1 MPTVERQVTICN
13 QLGLHVR
20 PAAQL
25 ATTAMRF
32 RSDVW
37 LLRDGQTINAKSS
50 LELLT
55 LAAVLGSVLTVRAQ
69 GDDAEEAVTAIVN
82 LIASRF
88 DEER

>member
-1 MPTVERQVTICN
+1 MPTVERQVTIDN

-32 RSDVW
+32 QAAVW

-55 LAAVLGSVLTVRAQ
+55 LAAVRGTVLTVRAQ
-69 GDDAEEAVTAIVN
+69 GNDAEAAVTAIVD
-82 LIASRF
+82 LIESRF
-88 DEER
+88 GEER